1 MKNDWIIANINN
13 PDLSAADFKNVGG
26 FTLENTELLPI
37 DTYLKSKQILE
48 NPNSPILNFIDK
60 DVVLEIVNT
69 DGKSFTR
76 PWFGQLMT
84 GPQLMAYLIQ
94 VNMWLKKYSP
104 KFRI

>member
-48 NPNSPILNFIDK
+48 NPNFQNNGVFDK
-60 DVVLEIVNT
+60 D
-69 DGKSFTR
+69 KFTK
-76 PWFGQLMT
+76 FYNQ
-84 GPQLMAYLIQ
+84 QA
-94 VNMWLKKYSP
+94 LK
-104 KFRI
+104 F